1 MRSLIEYARAEN
13 EAENEEIIITKQ
25 MQNDIIRL
33 KVLINYPQKGMVNLN
48 GYPKNSSI
56 NRYYHFVCNRCL
68 ADCSCFADFLHYSII
83 KKVDKNQ
90 TPEQRIQ
97 ELEAENE
104 KLQAELDQQLV
115 QRVMDKVE
123 NRGEGR

>member
-1 MRSLIEYARAEN
+1 MDTRKIPLLIV
-13 EAENEEIIITKQ
+13 IIISFVIGAWSIALVLLIFY
-25 MQNDIIRL
+25 II
-33 KVLINYPQKGMVNLN
+33 P
-48 GYPKNSSI
+48 SS
-56 NRYYHFVCNRCL
+56 
-68 ADCSCFADFLHYSII
+68 